1 MSKENITTEMRNAE
15 KLKTHIN
22 NLKMKIV
29 DLERKKEG
37 AEPEQFTT
45 YDKQIGKLKRHL
57 DILNELNE
65 PEDIR
70 GQSDNATDDV
80 TMAKIRLSKLYTE
93 AVEKGVDF
101 NDTSNYMLIS
111 AGRLKDSIERLET
124 LNDMMNDEY
133 KTDFPD
139 WSEFMKPLCE
149 YVDAWQQEKDSVV
162 LRVLNVEKEIEK
174 IENEL
179 QEAQNNKD
187 IEKIIT
193 CSDQLD
199 EAKNKRKYML
209 PLIDQTENSKVFP
222 DGEIE
227 RIWRLVCDIYGY
239 EWRNRLEAIRISAK
253 MYHKGI
259 RELKELDNELR
270 MVRERIQQFG
280 KEYGS
285 DEQIITYRPII
296 AKDVSVD
303 SINLMG
309 RDENSELKN
318 MIFFPIEKML

>member
-1 MSKENITTEMRNAE
+1 
-15 KLKTHIN
+15 
-22 NLKMKIV
+22 
-29 DLERKKEG
+29 
-37 AEPEQFTT
+37 
-45 YDKQIGKLKRHL
+45 
-57 DILNELNE
+57 
-65 PEDIR
+65 
-70 GQSDNATDDV
+70 
-80 TMAKIRLSKLYTE
+80 
-93 AVEKGVDF
+93 
-101 NDTSNYMLIS
+101 
-111 AGRLKDSIERLET
+111 
-124 LNDMMNDEY
+124 MMNDEN

-149 YVDAWQQEKDSVV
+149 YVDAWQQEKDSVA
-162 LRVLNVEKEIEK
+162 LRMLNVEKEIEK

-227 RIWRLVCDIYGY
+227 RIWRSVCDIYGY

>member
-1 MSKENITTEMRNAE
+1 
-15 KLKTHIN
+15 
-22 NLKMKIV
+22 V

-80 TMAKIRLSKLYTE
+80 TMAKIRLSKLYVE

-111 AGRLKDSIERLET
+111 AGRLNDSIERLET
-124 LNDMMNDEY
+124 LNHMMNDEN

-149 YVDAWQQEKDSVV
+149 YVDAWQQEKDSVA
-162 LRVLNVEKEIEK
+162 LRALNVEKEIEK

-227 RIWRLVCDIYGY
+227 RIWRSVCDIYGY

-318 MIFFPIEKML
+318 MIFFPIEKM